1 MGVEKNVT
9 KDGGVKKE
17 VKTKGNGHRRPE
29 KGDKVFVHYVG
40 TLVDGTKFD
49 SSRDRGD
56 PFTFEL
62 GEGRVIKGWDEGV
75 ATMAKGEVAVLTCE
89 PQYAY
94 GDRGAGPTI
103 PPNSTLKFE
112 VELLSWQSTKDLNG
126 DGGVIKTVLQDGE
139 TWEQPKAEDE
149 VRVEYKIGQ
158 GAGQGL
164 ERGAGENKKLKERLQ
179 SVFGSAFE
187 QVRLHLPLALQV
199 EVAPKLPRKSL
210 RVLHEIV
217 GHLRDLHPTG
227 QAARLHPACG
237 VHRVTEQA
245 IPRHPAAHHTRAH
258 IASVSAGS
266 NLAPLAIR
274 HPVVRRLRNRF
285 HSKAE
290 GGDRGGLCDQ
300 LPRRRNDVRL
310 HLGVCGRLLG
320 VAKAQPTGEGDT
332 GGGLAGRDTE
342 HPAASL
348 AGFVVELYLLVAVF
362 CVQELL
368 GEKESEVR
376 SENDSEEE
384 ETYLHLPV
392 GVAGFVK

>member
-1 MGVEKNVT
+1 MPVEPTPSAAEDSSDLDLAELEEFEVGVEKNVT

-17 VKTKGNGHRRPE
+17 VKTKGNGHRRPG

-40 TLVDGTKFD
+40 TLLDGTKFD

-139 TWEQPKAEDE
+139 SWEQPKAEDE

-164 ERGAGENKKLKERLQ
+164 ERGAGENKKLERKITKC
-179 SVFGSAFE
+179 FW
-187 QVRLHLPLALQV
+187 
-199 EVAPKLPRKSL
+199 
-210 RVLHEIV
+210 
-217 GHLRDLHPTG
+217 
-227 QAARLHPACG
+227 
-237 VHRVTEQA
+237 
-245 IPRHPAAHHTRAH
+245 
-258 IASVSAGS
+258 
-266 NLAPLAIR
+266 
-274 HPVVRRLRNRF
+274 
-285 HSKAE
+285 
-290 GGDRGGLCDQ
+290 
-300 LPRRRNDVRL
+300 
-310 HLGVCGRLLG
+310 
-320 VAKAQPTGEGDT
+320 
-332 GGGLAGRDTE
+332 
-342 HPAASL
+342 
-348 AGFVVELYLLVAVF
+348 
-362 CVQELL
+362 
-368 GEKESEVR
+368 
-376 SENDSEEE
+376 
-384 ETYLHLPV
+384 
-392 GVAGFVK
+392 